1 MSRDGTPGVAL
12 PVCWTSP
19 AKLGEFEKGP
29 NVQPDPQWQG
39 DTIESQAVE
48 DAGFAVDAS
57 RFGQQALHDAAQ
69 SIRNTIVGRLH
80 DDGLNHH
87 DVQFRVKSPE
97 SAAEK
102 MSRRNGDGQLKYPG
116 GLERLDDLIGVR
128 VILYVESD
136 TDAVAIALTSQFI
149 CHDDEDKTAIMRKNG
164 GIGYAGRH
172 LTLEVPL
179 DNPPIN
185 CRDYA
190 GYRFEVQIRTVLQH
204 AWAEFEHDIRFKGSS
219 GDNAE
224 ISRAFT
230 MASTLIELADQ
241 QFVNIADI
249 LKRQQAQAALD
260 TGAQEQPLDAASL
273 QGVLTRAFPNYRSSK
288 ENQYDWMVSV
298 LAANGIATVNDA
310 EAWFQ
315 AIDPQQVA
323 RLMEYRF
330 NPGQVRVADD
340 LLLQSFG
347 ESYVDATK
355 AVGSDRNRESKLR
368 SRLRKLRSEWESPA
382 GD

>member
-1 MSRDGTPGVAL
+1 MAR
-12 PVCWTSP
+12 
-19 AKLGEFEKGP
+19 
-29 NVQPDPQWQG
+29 G

-48 DAGFAVDAS
+48 VARSAVEES
-57 RFGQQALHDAAQ
+57 RFQEQALQEAAQ
-69 SIRNTIVGRLH
+69 AIRNTIVGRLH

-87 DVQFRVKSPE
+87 DVQFRVKKPE

-102 MSRRNGDGQLKYPG
+102 MRRRGDDGELKYPG
-116 GLERLDDLIGVR
+116 GLANLDDLIGVR

-136 TDAVAIALTSQFI
+136 IDAVAIALTSQFI
-149 CHDDEDKTAIMRKNG
+149 CHDDEDKTAMMRKNG

-172 LTLEVPL
+172 LTLEVPA
-179 DNPPIN
+179 DHPPTN
-185 CRDYA
+185 CKEYT

-241 QFVNIADI
+241 QFVNIADT
-249 LKRQQAQAALD
+249 LKRLQSEGALE
-260 TGAQEQPLDAASL
+260 AVAEAQPLDAGSL
-273 QGVLTRAFPNYRSSK
+273 QGVLTRAFPQYRSSK
-288 ENQYDWMVSV
+288 ENQYDWMVHV
-298 LAANGIATVNDA
+298 LAANGIDTVSAA
-310 EAWFQ
+310 EEWFRS
-315 AIDPQQVA
+315 IDPYQVA
-323 RLMEYRF
+323 KLMEYRF
-330 NPGQVRVADD
+330 NPGQVRIADD

-355 AVGSDRNRESKLR
+355 SVGSDRNRESKLR
-368 SRLRKLRSEWESPA
+368 SRLRRLRTEWDSQQE
-382 GD
+382 D

>member
-1 MSRDGTPGVAL
+1 MEDPRFQQNAL
-12 PVCWTSP
+12 Q
-19 AKLGEFEKGP
+19 E
-29 NVQPDPQWQG
+29 
-39 DTIESQAVE
+39 
-48 DAGFAVDAS
+48 
-57 RFGQQALHDAAQ
+57 AAQ
-69 SIRNTIVGRLH
+69 AIRNTIVGRLH

-87 DVQFRVKSPE
+87 DVQFRVKAAA

-102 MSRRNGDGQLKYPG
+102 LSRRTRDGRLKYPG
-116 GLERLDDLIGVR
+116 GPARLDDLIGVR

-136 TDAVAIALTSQFI
+136 IDAVAIALSNQFI

-172 LTLEVPL
+172 LTLEVPEK
-179 DNPPIN
+179 NPPTN
-185 CRDYA
+185 CKEYS

-249 LKRQQAQAALD
+249 LKRQQAQVALD
-260 TGAQEQPLDAASL
+260 TGAQEQLLDAGSL
-273 QGVLTRAFPNYRSSK
+273 QGVLTRAFPSYRSSK

-298 LAANGIATVNDA
+298 MAANGITTVKAA
-310 EAWFQ
+310 EKWFES
-315 AIDPQQVA
+315 IDPRQVA

-355 AVGSDRNRESKLR
+355 LVGSDRNRESKLR
-368 SRLRKLRSEWESPA
+368 SRLRKLRSEWDNQQDNTDS
-382 GD
+382 

>member
-1 MSRDGTPGVAL
+1 MD
-12 PVCWTSP
+12 
-19 AKLGEFEKGP
+19 E
-29 NVQPDPQWQG
+29 
-39 DTIESQAVE
+39 
-48 DAGFAVDAS
+48 S
-57 RFGQQALHDAAQ
+57 RFQQATLQEAAQ
-69 SIRNTIVGRLH
+69 AIRDTIVGRLH

-87 DVQFRVKSPE
+87 DVEFRVKSPA

-102 MSRRNGDGQLKYPG
+102 MSRRDHDGLLKYPG

-136 TDAVAIALTSQFI
+136 IDAVAIALTSQFI

-172 LTLEVPL
+172 LTLEVPT
-179 DNPPIN
+179 DRPPTN
-185 CRDYA
+185 CREYG

-249 LKRQQAQAALD
+249 LKRQQAHLAVD
-260 TGAQEQPLDAASL
+260 TGAQEQLLDAGSL

-288 ENQYDWMVSV
+288 ENQYDWMVHV
-298 LAANGIATVNDA
+298 LAANGIDTVNAA
-310 EAWFQ
+310 EEWFHS
-315 AIDPQQVA
+315 IDPHQVA
-323 RLMEYRF
+323 KLMEYRF

-340 LLLQSFG
+340 LLLQTFG
-347 ESYVDATK
+347 ESHVDATK
-355 AVGSDRNRESKLR
+355 SVGSDRNRESKLR
-368 SRLRKLRSEWESPA
+368 SRLRKLRNEMD
-382 GD
+382 GH

>member
-1 MSRDGTPGVAL
+1 M
-12 PVCWTSP
+12 
-19 AKLGEFEKGP
+19 
-29 NVQPDPQWQG
+29 QG
-39 DTIESQAVE
+39 DKIERQTVEEAGIAVNK
-48 DAGFAVDAS
+48 A
-57 RFGQQALHDAAQ
+57 RFQPQVLHDAAQ

-87 DVQFRVKSPE
+87 DVQFRVKTPA

-102 MSRRNGDGQLKYPG
+102 LSRCDENGVLKYPG

-128 VILYVESD
+128 VILFVESD
-136 TDAVAIALTSQFI
+136 IDAVAIALSSQFTCI
-149 CHDDEDKTAIMRKNG
+149 DDEDKTAMMRKNG

-172 LTLEVPL
+172 LTLEVPAV
-179 DNPPIN
+179 NPPTN
-185 CRDYA
+185 CSDYT

-241 QFVNIADI
+241 QFVNIADT
-249 LKRQQAQAALD
+249 LKRLQSEGSIEPEAVPE
-260 TGAQEQPLDAASL
+260 TRKLDAGSL
-273 QGVLTRAFPNYRSSK
+273 QRVLNRAFPKYRSSK

-298 LAANGIATVNDA
+298 LAANGIDTASAAEDWFKSIDA
-310 EAWFQ
+310 RRVEK
-315 AIDPQQVA
+315 
-323 RLMEYRF
+323 LMAYRF
-330 NPGQVRVADD
+330 NPGQVRIADD

-347 ESYVDATK
+347 EAYVDATK

-368 SRLRKLRSEWESPA
+368 SRLLRLRAEWENQQ
-382 GD
+382 DKTDD

>member
-1 MSRDGTPGVAL
+1 MGRVS
-12 PVCWTSP
+12 PVRS
-19 AKLGEFEKGP
+19 GE
-29 NVQPDPQWQG
+29 G
-39 DTIESQAVE
+39 DTIGSQAVE
-48 DAGFAVDAS
+48 DAGFAMDEA
-57 RFGQQALHDAAQ
+57 RFQEQALEEAAQ

-87 DVQFRVKSPE
+87 DVQFRVKSAQ

-102 MSRRNGDGQLKYPG
+102 MSRRTSDGRLKYPG
-116 GLERLDDLIGVR
+116 GLEHLDDLIGVR

-136 TDAVAIALTSQFI
+136 IDAVAIALTSQFI
-149 CHDDEDKTAIMRKNG
+149 CHDDEDKTAILRKNG

-172 LTLEVPL
+172 LTLEVPQT
-179 DNPPIN
+179 NPPTN
-185 CRDYA
+185 CQEFV
-190 GYRFEVQIRTVLQH
+190 GQRFEVQIRTVLQH

-249 LKRQQAQAALD
+249 LKRQQALEGID
-260 TGAQEQPLDAASL
+260 TGAQEQLLDAGSL
-273 QGVLTRAFPNYRSSK
+273 QGVLTRAFPSYRSSK
-288 ENQYDWMVSV
+288 ENQYDWMVHV
-298 LAANGIATVNDA
+298 LAANGIDTVNAA
-310 EAWFQ
+310 EEWFRS
-315 AIDPQQVA
+315 IDPQHVA

-347 ESYVDATK
+347 ESYVNATK
-355 AVGSDRNRESKLR
+355 SVGSDRNRESKLR
-368 SRLRKLRSEWESPA
+368 SRLRKLRNEWDSQQES
-382 GD
+382 